1 MIVYNERTGLFENR
15 TTSTA
20 SPRPS
25 TQNRVNTGPYWFFII
40 LFLAAAVV
48 GFVLYFDAYNEAEY
62 YENQYYSEQNNVS
75 SSKDKISKLESQL
88 SEKKEE
94 LRQVRNELSTLKSS
108 VKSVAPLVITN
119 VEIGN
124 TYKNGEIE
132 TDFGSN
138 IYSYRT
144 MYLMP
149 KIYYR
154 CFSSGTYNLK
164 TKWFRPDGTM
174 ATGSGSPSGY
184 SQEYDYSL
192 SEGTNDR
199 KMSGYGNETKGHWN
213 YGNYRLEIWYN
224 GRCLYVKNFYVYS

>member
-25 TQNRVNTGPYWFFII
+25 TQNRVNAGPYWFFII

-48 GFVLYFDAYNEAEY
+48 GFALYFNAYNDAEY
-62 YENQYYSEQNNVS
+62 YESRYYSEQNNMS
-75 SSKDKISKLESQL
+75 SAKDKISELESQL

-108 VKSVAPLVITN
+108 VKSVAPFVITN

-124 TYKNGEIE
+124 TYKNGDIE
-132 TDFGSN
+132 TEFGN
-138 IYSYRT
+138 TLYSYRT
-144 MYLMP
+144 MYFAP

-154 CFSSGTYNLK
+154 CFASGTYSLK
-164 TKWFRPDGTM
+164 TKWFWPDGTM

-184 SQEYDYSL
+184 SQGFDCSF
-192 SEGTNDR
+192 SEGTHDQIAGR
-199 KMSGYGNETKGHWN
+199 YGNEPKGFWRS
-213 YGNYRLEIWYN
+213 GNYRLEIWYN